1 MNADPEPTN
10 DLALSLQD
18 EIERGR
24 ILRSLLETPNMNQ
37 QLTQQDQTVIDIY
50 KAYPRKINR
59 PAAEKAIRKAARDYD
74 ADYLLIQ
81 TKRYAEFTEAI
92 GDKKEF
98 IPHPSTWFNQ
108 KRFLYEDMW
117 DHVPE
122 FRLESIKAKLQVD
135 VHYDKDNAT
144 ARNLLDQLEM
154 SMSGNNL

>member
-1 MNADPEPTN
+1 MSPDPESTN
-10 DLALSLQD
+10 DLTLALQD

-24 ILRSLLETPNMNQ
+24 ILRDLLETPNMNQ
-37 QLTQQDQTVIDIY
+37 QLTQKDQAVLDIY

-59 PAAEKAIRKAARDYD
+59 PAAEKAIRKAMRDYD

-81 TKRYAEFTEAI
+81 TKRYAEFTDAV

-108 KRFLYEDMW
+108 RRFLYENMW

-122 FRLESIKAKLQVD
+122 FRMESIRAKLQVD
-135 VHYDKDNAT
+135 LYYG
-144 ARNLLDQLEM
+144 RNKETVRELLDQLERM
-154 SMSGNNL
+154 